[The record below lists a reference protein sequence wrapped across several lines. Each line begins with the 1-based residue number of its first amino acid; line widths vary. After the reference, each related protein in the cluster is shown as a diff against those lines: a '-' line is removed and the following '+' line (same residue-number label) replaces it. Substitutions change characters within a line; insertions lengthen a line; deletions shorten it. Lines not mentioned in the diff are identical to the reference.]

1 MKFPHFLASV
11 ETLVGED
18 EPSNAK
24 PSLDHGTDEL
34 PFNSL
39 GGRRFEILGYLLE
52 LENADE
58 EIVVTLVQ
66 AAGDKGRDLL
76 VHLNGVLT
84 RIVQCKNL
92 LKKVGRPDLLVEL
105 VKLLLFNEVETFLP
119 QSPLLYEIWAPRGL
133 TERADALIAEWPNGL
148 ETGEV
153 LAAFQKVTATYKT
166 LEHFRW
172 EEFGDSLVERLK
184 SQFCLKRENGI
195 TLSQRVRQTISV
207 YQRFFQGVIVMQQP
221 DVDLYLDKKL
231 AQKVAEI
238 MRFHGDSGNGQLGNA
253 IDTEIDEAAAY
264 INSDKC
270 QAAASLL
277 SRLKEKRGSEF
288 TVRQLYRVEANLGA
302 ALFRLGKAEEA
313 AGHFLKAAALEPED
327 ERASTNE
334 VFAHFLLGDDVKAY
348 ELASSRRS
356 KFPGSGRLLA
366 IWITASPKTLDI
378 ATLRAT
384 VPDTLS
390 ADPEVN
396 VALARKLLQAGQ
408 AEDALVLARRAQR
421 AAPDWAQS
429 HLICAHSAIAF
440 NLLPHGVREVSAL
453 VCTQVNDEGIL
464 AASRAQELAKTL
476 ADEQTESQALA
487 ARCELYLF
495 AGNNPAA
502 AEDAKRAFLLNP
514 KDVGNVLTL
523 GQTLLVENK
532 IEAGIATLEQA
543 FELEPR
549 PDVRLMLS
557 RALRARGNAADP
569 LRSVELLEELNL
581 PDLPVGMRPPV
592 AISFVQGLSLIQE
605 WDRASVYMEG
615 VRDALD
621 EATWQALSA
630 FVLKGTGHAPDAN
643 GRASESLASLAT
655 TTHPF
660 TREFLAR
667 ILMTQGR
674 FADALPLYDELFR
687 SGTPAFDPMQLLECA
702 GRLNRDELV
711 LDIFDELHRR
721 RSVDWRLL
729 EIELH
734 YLHQYHALKA
744 IDRLNAFLE
753 RNPEHKLARLHRSAI
768 AWEIGL
774 NDLVSSRLQDLPTA
788 DELPLSYIRIALK
801 MISLGSDRNQAV
813 DYAYRFLKLHFD
825 EAEAHSAMIFSVL
838 GLPQDHEKDPNLP
851 TVVEDA
857 AVGYRELPDGALR
870 WTVLVKT
877 DAPDHNF
884 EERSIDDAVS
894 KELLGKKAGDRF
906 VLAAGLQDRFG
917 EIVQILPKHVRRF
930 QDSLTEMAVRFPSE
944 SGNFQSV
951 TLGKPDEI
959 DLGMAT
965 VLESVRRRAEQ
976 VKEVQ
981 ELYRNQPIPVHL
993 YAARFATN
1001 AYEAML
1007 HLAGA
1012 ETVQIKCC
1020 NGDAGAF
1027 ERAIQAFDE
1036 AKSIV
1041 MDLSSVATF
1050 RLLGLEDLL
1059 SPESFVMSH
1068 DSLVELRETLIND
1081 LPDQRGGTMIFQEGR
1096 YTLYQEEKEDKKR
1109 RLEADREFFEK
1120 VRAGTTIQPSLTV
1133 ASVDAT
1139 QRETLFKF
1147 LGKYGFETVMLAVEP
1162 DRVLLTDD
1170 LTQGDLAVANFGVRR
1185 SWTHAFL
1192 VHVRRRGKISQERF
1206 VEAVAKLIGM
1216 QYTNTP
1222 FNSAELLACARLAK
1236 YDPAAWPF
1244 VQVAESF
1251 ALPQNAI
1258 ILLLRIALGF
1268 FLLLLQLPV
1277 VPQNAGR
1284 LLGVLLEKM
1293 WSNSEWHPYLLAARK
1308 MSQQIFGLNVS
1319 AEHAFNQAFDAWR
1332 RNRES
1337 GLL

>member
-1 MKFPHFLASV
+1 MELPNFFVSL
-11 ETLVGED
+11 ETLLGDD
-18 EPSNAK
+18 EPSNTT

-39 GGRRFEILGYLLE
+39 GGRRFEVLGYLLE
-52 LENADE
+52 LEDADE
-58 EIVVTLVQ
+58 EVVVTLVQ
-66 AAGDKGRDLL
+66 ATGDKGRDLL
-76 VHLNGVLT
+76 VHCNGVLA
-84 RIVQCKNL
+84 RVVQCKNL
-92 LKKVGRPDLLVEL
+92 LKKLGRPDLLVEL

-148 ETGEV
+148 ETSEV

-166 LEHFRW
+166 LEHLRW
-172 EEFGDSLVERLK
+172 DEIGNSLLERLK
-184 SQFCLKRENGI
+184 AQFRLKQENGI
-195 TLSQRVRQTISV
+195 TLSQRLRRTISV
-207 YQRFFQGVIVMQQP
+207 YQQFFQCVIVMQQP

-231 AQKVAEI
+231 APKVAEI
-238 MRFHGDSGNGQLGNA
+238 MRLQGDSGSGQLGNA
-253 IDTEIDEAAAY
+253 IDAEIDEAAAY

-270 QAAASLL
+270 QAASSLL
-277 SRLKEKRGSEF
+277 SRLQEKQQAEF

-313 AGHFLKAAALEPED
+313 AEHFLKAATLEPED

-334 VFAHFLLGDDVKAY
+334 VFAHFLLGDDGKAH
-348 ELASSRRS
+348 ELASSRRG

-366 IWITASPKTLDI
+366 IWIMTAPKNADVAELK
-378 ATLRAT
+378 AA
-384 VPDTLS
+384 VPDGLS
-390 ADPEVN
+390 PDPEVN
-396 VALARKLLQAGQ
+396 VALARRLLQAGQ
-408 AEDALVLARRAQR
+408 AEEALMLARRAQQ

-429 HLICAHSAIAF
+429 HLVFAHCAIAF
-440 NLLPHGVREVSAL
+440 NLLPPGMQEARSLER
-453 VCTQVNDEGIL
+453 TQVNDQGIL
-464 AASRAQELAKTL
+464 AASRALELAKTI
-476 ADEQTESQALA
+476 ADEHTESQAFA

-495 AGNNPAA
+495 AGNNRAGM
-502 AEDAKRAFLLNP
+502 EDAKRAFMLNP

-523 GQTLLVENK
+523 GQAQLVENK

-557 RALRARGNAADP
+557 QALRARSNKAD
-569 LRSVELLEELNL
+569 LQRSVEMMEGLNL
-581 PDLPVGMRPPV
+581 PDLPVGMRPTV
-592 AISFVQGLSLIQE
+592 AISLVQGLSLVQK
-605 WDRASVYMEG
+605 WDRASAYVEG
-615 VRDALD
+615 ARDAID
-621 EATWQALSA
+621 EATWQSLSA
-630 FVLKGTGHAPDAN
+630 FVLKGMGHLKDAE
-643 GRASESLASLAT
+643 GRASESLASLAP

-674 FADALPLYDELFR
+674 FAHALPLYEELFR
-687 SGTPAFDPMQLLECA
+687 SGIPAFDPMQLLECA
-702 GRLNRDELV
+702 SRLNRDELV

-721 RSVDWRLL
+721 KSVDWRLL

-734 YLHQYHALKA
+734 YLQQYHALKA
-744 IDRLNAFLE
+744 IDRLNAFLD

-774 NDLVSSRLQDLPTA
+774 NKLVVRKLEDLPTA
-788 DELPLSYIRIALK
+788 EELPLSYIRIALK
-801 MISLGSDRNQAV
+801 MISLGPDRDQAV

-825 EAEAHSAMIFSVL
+825 KAEAHAAMIFSVL
-838 GLPQDHEKDPNLP
+838 GLPHDHERNPNLP
-851 TVVEDA
+851 MVVEDA
-857 AVGYRELPDGALR
+857 AVGYRELPEGAVH

-877 DAPDHNF
+877 DAPDANF
-884 EERSIDDAVS
+884 EERSINDAVS
-894 KELLGKKAGDRF
+894 KELLGKKVGDRF
-906 VLAAGLQDRFG
+906 VLAAGLQDRVG
-917 EIVQILPKHVRRF
+917 EIVQILPKQVRRF
-930 QDSLTEMAVRFPSE
+930 QDSLAEMAVRFPSE
-944 SGNFQSV
+944 GGNFQSV
-951 TLGKPDEI
+951 TMGKPDEI

-965 VLESVRRRAEQ
+965 VFASVRRRAEQ

-993 YAARFATN
+993 YATRFAKN

-1007 HLAGA
+1007 HLAAA

-1020 NGDAGAF
+1020 SGDVAAF
-1027 ERAIQAFDE
+1027 ERAVQSFDE
-1036 AKSIV
+1036 AKWIV
-1041 MDLSSVATF
+1041 LDLSSVATF

-1059 SPESFVMSH
+1059 SPERFVISH
-1068 DSLVELRETLIND
+1068 DSLVELRESLVND
-1081 LPDQRGGTMIFQEGR
+1081 LPDQPGGTMIFQDGR
-1096 YTLYQEEKEDKKR
+1096 YTLYEEDKGHKKL

-1120 VRAGTTIQPSLTV
+1120 VRVGTTMQPSLAV
-1133 ASVDAT
+1133 ASFDAA

-1147 LGKYGFETVMLAVEP
+1147 LGKYGVETVLLAVEP
-1162 DRVLLTDD
+1162 DSVLLTDD
-1170 LTQGDLAVANFGVRR
+1170 LIQGDLAVANFGVSR

-1192 VHVRRRGKISQERF
+1192 VHLRRKDKISQERF

-1236 YDPAAWPF
+1236 YNPAAWPF

-1258 ILLLRIALGF
+1258 VLLLRIALGF
-1268 FLLLLQLPV
+1268 FLLLVQLPV

-1293 WSNSEWHPYLLAARK
+1293 WSNPEWHPYLLALRK
-1308 MSQQIFGLNVS
+1308 KSQQIFGLNVP
-1319 AEHAFNQAFDAWR
+1319 AEHAFNEAFDAWR

>member
-1 MKFPHFLASV
+1 MELPDFFVSV

-18 EPSNAK
+18 EPSNAT

-34 PFNSL
+34 PFNAL

-52 LENADE
+52 LEDADE
-58 EIVVTLVQ
+58 EIVTLVQ
-66 AAGDKGRDLL
+66 AASDKGRDLL
-76 VHLNGVLT
+76 VHHHGFLARV
-84 RIVQCKNL
+84 IQCKNL
-92 LKKVGRPDLLVEL
+92 LKKLGKLDLLVEL

-119 QSPLLYEIWAPRGL
+119 QSSLLYEVWAPRGL

-148 ETGEV
+148 ETNEV
-153 LAAFQKVTATYKT
+153 LMAFQKVTATYKT

-172 EEFGDSLVERLK
+172 DEIGTSLVERLK
-184 SQFCLKRENGI
+184 AQFRLKRENGI
-195 TLSQRVRQTISV
+195 TLSQRVRQRLSV
-207 YQRFFQGVIVMQQP
+207 YQRFFQGVIVLQQP

-231 AQKVAEI
+231 VPKVAEI
-238 MRFHGDSGNGQLGNA
+238 LRLQGDSGNGQIGNA
-253 IDTEIDEAAAY
+253 IDVEIEEAAAY

-277 SRLKEKRGSEF
+277 SRLKEKQAAEF

-313 AGHFLKAAALEPED
+313 AGHFLRAATLEPED

-334 VFAHFLLGDDVKAY
+334 VFAHFLLGDDGKAH

-356 KFPGSGRLLA
+356 KFTGSGRLLA
-366 IWITASPKTLDI
+366 LWITTAPKNADVAELK
-378 ATLRAT
+378 AA
-384 VPDTLS
+384 VPNALS

-408 AEDALVLARRAQR
+408 AEEALVLARRAQQ

-429 HLICAHSAIAF
+429 HLMCAHSAIAF
-440 NLLPHGVREVSAL
+440 NLLPSGVQEASSSER
-453 VCTQVNDEGIL
+453 TQVNDEGTF

-476 ADEQTESQALA
+476 DDEHTESQAFT

-495 AGNNPAA
+495 AGNNRAA
-502 AEDAKRAFLLNP
+502 VEDAKRAFMLNP

-523 GQTLLVENK
+523 GQTQLVENK
-532 IEAGIATLEQA
+532 IEAGITTLEQA
-543 FELEPR
+543 LELDPR
-549 PDVRLMLS
+549 PDVGLMLS
-557 RALRARGNAADP
+557 RALRARGSKAD
-569 LRSVELLEELNL
+569 LRRSLELLEGLSL
-581 PDLPVGMRPPV
+581 SDLPVGMRPAV
-592 AISFVQGLSLIQE
+592 AISFVQGLSLIE
-605 WDRASVYMEG
+605 ELDRALAYVEG
-615 VRDALD
+615 ARNAVD

-630 FVLKGTGHAPDAN
+630 FVLKSMGHLQDAE
-643 GRASESLASLAT
+643 GRTSESLASLAPM
-655 TTHPF
+655 THPF

-667 ILMTQGR
+667 VLMTQGR
-674 FADALPLYDELFR
+674 FADALPLYEELFW

-711 LDIFDELHRR
+711 LDVFDELHRR
-721 RSVDWRLL
+721 KSVDWRLL
-729 EIELH
+729 EVELH
-734 YLHQYHALKA
+734 YLHQYHAVKA
-744 IDRLNAFLE
+744 IDRLSAFLD
-753 RNPEHKLARLHRSAI
+753 RNPEHKLARLHRSAV

-774 NDLVSSRLQDLPTA
+774 NELVVSNLENLPTV
-788 DELPLSYIRIALK
+788 ESLPLSYIRIALK
-801 MISLGSDRNQAV
+801 MISLGPDGDQAV

-825 EAEAHSAMIFSVL
+825 KAEAHAAMIFSVL
-838 GLPQDHEKDPNLP
+838 GLPHDHERDPNLS

-857 AVGYRELPDGALR
+857 AVGYRELPEGASR

-877 DAPDHNF
+877 DVPDANF

-894 KELLGKKAGDRF
+894 KELLGKKVGDRF
-906 VLAAGLQDRFG
+906 ILAAGLQDRLG
-917 EIVQILPKHVRRF
+917 EIVQILPKQVRRF
-930 QDSLTEMAVRFPSE
+930 QDCLTEMAVRFPSE
-944 SGNFQSV
+944 SNNFQSV
-951 TLGKPDEI
+951 TLGKPDQI

-965 VLESVRRRAEQ
+965 LFESVRRRAEQ

-1012 ETVQIKCC
+1012 EKVQIKCC
-1020 NGDAGAF
+1020 SGDAVAL
-1027 ERAIQAFDE
+1027 ERAVQAFGE
-1036 AKSIV
+1036 VKAIV
-1041 MDLSSVATF
+1041 LDLSSVATF

-1059 SPESFVMSH
+1059 SHESFVLSH
-1068 DSLVELRETLIND
+1068 DSLVELRETLVND
-1081 LPDQRGGTMIFQEGR
+1081 LPDQPGGTMIFQNDR
-1096 YTLYQEEKEDKKR
+1096 YVLYEEDKEHKKL

-1120 VRAGTTIQPSLTV
+1120 VRAGTMLQPSLAV
-1133 ASVDAT
+1133 ASVDAV
-1139 QRETLFKF
+1139 QRETLLKF

-1162 DRVLLTDD
+1162 GNVLLTDD
-1170 LTQGDLAVANFGVRR
+1170 LVQGDLAVASFGVRR

-1192 VHVRRRGKISQERF
+1192 VHLRRKGIVSQERY

-1222 FNSAELLACARLAK
+1222 IDSAELLACARLAT
-1236 YDPAAWPF
+1236 YDPVAWPF
-1244 VQVAESF
+1244 VQAAESF
-1251 ALPQNAI
+1251 AVRQNSVA
-1258 ILLLRIALGF
+1258 LLLRISLAF

-1277 VPQNAGR
+1277 VPQNAGH
-1284 LLGVLLEKM
+1284 LLGVLFEKM
-1293 WSNSEWHPYLLAARK
+1293 WTNPEWHPYLLAVRK
-1308 MSQQIFGLNVS
+1308 TSQQIFGLNVS
-1319 AEHAFNQAFDAWR
+1319 AERAFNEAFDAWH
-1332 RNRES
+1332 RNRER
-1337 GLL
+1337 GLLG